1 MTPPTFGIKWF
12 PIPVSLLMG
21 FLPLQT
27 IASMW
32 QHFNFFASRRGSVRK
47 PYFSNMKVDVVNIL
61 PHNREEVWWYTKTV
75 SLFQQLCR
83 LIYITLKCIYINL
96 ALLTRPACHTLFS
109 ERGVALP
116 NWVWPHET
124 KFTCA
129 GKYNGLRLSRHWVM
143 PIFILWIVKHMNT
156 GTVLAEAWTSAV
168 CVCVPVLICGN
179 TLNFNKN
186 CC

>member
-1 MTPPTFGIKWF
+1 MAPPTFGITWF
-12 PIPVSLLMG
+12 SIPVSLLMG
-21 FLPLQT
+21 FRPLQT

-32 QHFNFFASRRGSVRK
+32 QRFNFFASRRASVRK
-47 PYFSNMKVDVVNIL
+47 PYFSNKKVGVVNIL

-75 SLFQQLCR
+75 SLFQQLWR
-83 LIYITLKCIYINL
+83 DNYIHHSKHCINL
-96 ALLTRPACHTLFS
+96 TLLTRLTCHTPFC

-143 PIFILWIVKHMNT
+143 PIFILLIIKNMNT
-156 GTVLAEAWTSAV
+156 GTVLAEDEQ
-168 CVCVPVLICGN
+168 VLASFPGSPWEWG
-179 TLNFNKN
+179 
-186 CC
+186 